1 MSNIIWQGPILRY
14 RNMYSVYSSPMPA
27 ISTSCK
33 HTHCLHWNISFDSL
47 TFVFQ
52 YKAIGHMFWW
62 SKFSIM
68 IHFVSSSCILSSD
81 RQLAVKKNLIFPK
94 NTSVCVDTR
103 GRKMAFFL
111 LCMIL
116 HAVAADPSITC
127 FQDSE
132 KCEVSSD
139 NLIEVFVETTWE
151 ECSLLCQDNLS
162 CLAFNFFGPESRG
175 SRYIAIA
182 NLFGHFHIILYHDQ
196 TFDKIIRDFMRSIW
210 DFLGK
215 LGNWSCYWN
224 CIGNP

>member
-1 MSNIIWQGPILRY
+1 M
-14 RNMYSVYSSPMPA
+14 
-27 ISTSCK
+27 
-33 HTHCLHWNISFDSL
+33 DS
-47 TFVFQ
+47 
-52 YKAIGHMFWW
+52 
-62 SKFSIM
+62 
-68 IHFVSSSCILSSD
+68 
-81 RQLAVKKNLIFPK
+81 
-94 NTSVCVDTR
+94 R
-103 GRKMAFFL
+103 GRKMTFFL

-127 FQDSE
+127 FQDSQ

-210 DFLGK
+210 DFWGK
-215 LGNWSCYWN
+215 LGN
-224 CIGNP
+224 

>member
-1 MSNIIWQGPILRY
+1 
-14 RNMYSVYSSPMPA
+14 
-27 ISTSCK
+27 
-33 HTHCLHWNISFDSL
+33 
-47 TFVFQ
+47 
-52 YKAIGHMFWW
+52 
-62 SKFSIM
+62 M

-81 RQLAVKKNLIFPK
+81 RQLAVKKPYLSQKHVSLCGIPK
-94 NTSVCVDTR
+94 NTSVCVETQ

-127 FQDSE
+127 FQDSQ

-175 SRYIAIA
+175 SRYTTIA
-182 NLFGHFHIILYHDQ
+182 NLSAFFMLSYIMIKLLTFAELSGIL
-196 TFDKIIRDFMRSIW
+196 
-210 DFLGK
+210 
-215 LGNWSCYWN
+215 
-224 CIGNP
+224 

>member
-1 MSNIIWQGPILRY
+1 MVRILDY
-14 RNMYSVYSSPMPA
+14 
-27 ISTSCK
+27 
-33 HTHCLHWNISFDSL
+33 D
-47 TFVFQ
+47 
-52 YKAIGHMFWW
+52 
-62 SKFSIM
+62 M

-81 RQLAVKKNLIFPK
+81 RQLAVKKLIFPK
-94 NTSVCVDTR
+94 NTSVCVETQ
-103 GRKMAFFL
+103 GRKMTFFL

-127 FQDSE
+127 FQDSQ

-182 NLFGHFHIILYHDQ
+182 NLFSHFHIILYHDQ
-196 TFDKIIRDFMRSIW
+196 TFDFCRIIRDFMRSIW
-210 DFLGK
+210 DFWGK
-215 LGNWSCYWN
+215 LGN
-224 CIGNP
+224 